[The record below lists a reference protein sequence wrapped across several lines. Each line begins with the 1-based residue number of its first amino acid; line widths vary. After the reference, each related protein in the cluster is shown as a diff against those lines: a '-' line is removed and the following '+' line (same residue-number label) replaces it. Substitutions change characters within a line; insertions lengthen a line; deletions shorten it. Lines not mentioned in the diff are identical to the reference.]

1 MLPMVMLLP
10 LLALLVWFT
19 RGSPVA
25 AFVYAIF

>member
-1 MLPMVMLLP
+1 MLPMVILP
-10 LLALLVWFT
+10 LLLGLLVWFT